1 MIGMPDGGGGRR
13 RSFELM
19 LALGVVAMV
28 ACVGF
33 SVGMDGEA
41 DAAISATYGSG
52 TADDP
57 YGGTLTGDLSDM
69 TFHNGLFIYVGTY
82 IDVTEGES
90 ADNSACSIVNGEF
103 FGLSYSGSENCYG
116 TVTTPG
122 ISQLGELNHG
132 GMGNISRGFVVFV
145 PEGWEVPQNTAGIYT
160 GGIPS
165 STPQNPYYA
174 DSVNSI
180 GTSGWKDQTIYV
192 VEGTLITING
202 FSLSGDLDGISSNED
217 LSMSYYSGTV
227 SAGAEI
233 TATADDTYGD
243 PSFKIVNVS
252 PVGELKFESDPLEDG
267 ILVPPNHHLV
277 TFIYEDGTTVYRV
290 VEHGGRITD
299 VPPVSGKGMAWESPL
314 YGTNVVSIIVESDVT
329 FHENINNTGGA
340 SQIG

>member
-1 MIGMPDGGGGRR
+1 
-13 RSFELM
+13 
-19 LALGVVAMV
+19 MV

-57 YGGTLTGDLSDM
+57 YGGTLTGDLSTM
-69 TFHNGLFIYVGTY
+69 TFYDGLFIYVGTY

-122 ISQLGELNHG
+122 ISQLGEMNHG
-132 GMGNISRGFVVFV
+132 EMGNISRGFVVFV

-160 GGIPS
+160 GGKPS

-174 DSVNSI
+174 VSVNSI

-192 VEGTLITING
+192 VEGALITING

-233 TATADDTYGD
+233 TATADGTYGD
-243 PSFKIVNVS
+243 PSFQIVNVS
-252 PVGELKFESDPLEDG
+252 PVGELKFESDPVEDG

-277 TFIYEDGTTVYRV
+277 TFIYMDGTTVYRV
-290 VEHGGRITD
+290 VEHGGCITD
-299 VPPVSGKGMAWESPL
+299 IPPWSDEHREWFSDTYGSNVGKSPIL
-314 YGTNVVSIIVESDVT
+314 SDTT
-329 FHENINNTGGA
+329 FRERYNNTGGG
-340 SQIG
+340 SHIG